1 MEVPV
6 DKRSYTDINAE
17 TIGRWIDEGWEWGSP
32 ISHETYLHA
41 CAGDW
46 EVKLTPVRAVP
57 RAWFGKLDG
66 ARVLGLASG
75 GGQQIPIFKA
85 AGAEVTVLDYT
96 PAQLESERMVSERE
110 GYAVDTV
117 RADMTKPLPFPDACF
132 DLVFNPVSLCYVR
145 DVEPIWHEVAR
156 VLRPGGILLTGF
168 DTIINYIVSADEKH
182 VVFKQPFD
190 PTVNED
196 QAALL
201 AADDAGVQFSH
212 NLDEM
217 LGGLLRAGFSIDDL
231 YEDTNGEGHLHDLNI
246 QTYLAVRAIKK

>member
-1 MEVPV
+1 MDE
-6 DKRSYTDINAE
+6 KSYTDINAE
-17 TIGRWIDEGWEWGSP
+17 AIGRWIDEGWEWGSP
-32 ISHETYLHA
+32 ISHETYLQA

-46 EVKLTPVRAVP
+46 EVKLTPVKTVP
-57 RAWFGKLDG
+57 RAWFGELGG

-96 PAQLESERMVSERE
+96 PAQLESERLVAERE
-110 GYAVDTV
+110 GYEIDAV
-117 RADMTKPLPFPDACF
+117 RADMTKPLPFPDAGF

-145 DVEPIWHEVAR
+145 AVEPIWREVAR

-168 DTIINYIVSADEKH
+168 DTIINYIVSADERH

-190 PTVNED
+190 PTVDED

-201 AADDAGVQFSH
+201 AAADAGVQFSH
-212 NLDEM
+212 DLDEM

-231 YEDTNGEGHLHDLNI
+231 YEDTNGEGHLHELNI
-246 QTYLAVRAIKK
+246 QTYLAVRAIRT